1 MNKTQVR
8 NAIRRLAT
16 RLTRQRRHKRMP
28 LFWTVAVVAL
38 TLPWLLP
45 DLGGNDGAPWSGN
58 ATADRLSCRVE
69 SIYDGDTMTVRCAGR
84 EEKVRLYCI
93 DTPEMEQRPWG
104 RQSRDYLRRITPS
117 QVEVVTHDRDRY
129 GRLVGEVLSG
139 GRSLN
144 LAMVEAG
151 QAAVYNR
158 YCSDSRYTHAEKNAK
173 MAQSGV
179 WASPGNHQEPWIFRQ
194 EH

>member
-1 MNKTQVR
+1 MNKTQVG

-58 ATADRLSCRVE
+58 ATDDRLSCRVE

-93 DTPEMEQRPWG
+93 DTPEMGQRPWG
-104 RQSRDYLRRITPS
+104 RQSRDYLRSITPS

-129 GRLVGEVLSG
+129 GRLVGEVLSE

-158 YCSDSRYTHAEKNAK
+158 YCSEDRYQEAERQAK
-173 MAQSGV
+173 STGLGV
-179 WASPGNHQEPWIFRQ
+179 WAEPGLHQRPWDWR
-194 EH
+194 

>member
-16 RLTRQRRHKRMP
+16 RHGRHKRMP

-38 TLPWLLP
+38 ILPWLLP
-45 DLGGNDGAPWSGN
+45 DLGSNDGAPWSGS
-58 ATADRLSCRVE
+58 ATADRLSCRVQ
-69 SIYDGDTMTVRCAGR
+69 SIYDGDTMTVRCAGQ

-93 DTPEMEQRPWG
+93 DTPEMGQQPWG
-104 RQSRDYLRRITPS
+104 RQSRDYLRRITPN
-117 QVEVVTHDRDRY
+117 QVEIVTHDRDRY

-158 YCSDSRYTHAEKNAK
+158 YCSEDRYSAAERQAK
-173 MAQSGV
+173 STELGI
-179 WASPGNHQEPWIFRQ
+179 WAEPGLHQRPWDWR
-194 EH
+194 